1 MDPPADHMDQ
11 PSDHMDQPSD
21 HSVTAKGDPR

>member
-1 MDPPADHMDQ
+1 MDQPSDHMDQ